1 MARDPLD
8 ADTCSARERIGK
20 QFRAS
25 GQARA
30 EPMKLASILLLTSA
44 FSALYI
50 LLKTPNALTYF
61 LTGQVFF
68 GLLLLTFA
76 FAINK
81 RKVR

>member
-1 MARDPLD
+1 MGD
-8 ADTCSARERIGK
+8 AAV
-20 QFRAS
+20 
-25 GQARA
+25 
-30 EPMKLASILLLTSA
+30 KLASILLITSA

>member
-1 MARDPLD
+1 
-8 ADTCSARERIGK
+8 
-20 QFRAS
+20 
-25 GQARA
+25 
-30 EPMKLASILLLTSA
+30 MKLASFLLIVSA

-76 FAINK
+76 FAFRK
-81 RKVR
+81 RRGQP